1 MKYLKGIIFF
11 CILTFTVSCGQ
22 QKKYIQY
29 QLKEGETMR
38 TIAKRMEMKTKD
50 LLRLNPDVGRKPE
63 VDTFIIIPNKKEKNR
78 GVRVAVDTKT
88 EVAITEEEV
97 ADTLVISESEKQRN
111 LLIESLEMEFKIH
124 EVVKGETVYSLSRFY
139 EVTEAE
145 LSALNPELLEGLK
158 LGQFLKIKPIAAV
171 FDDEAL
177 VYKDSIKADVVIKA
191 AIMLPFRAQE
201 LDTLSGAAIFD
212 TSRLANIVTDF
223 YLGAEIAIDSLRS
236 QGVAIELTVFD
247 TERNG
252 TKIAEI
258 LAENDLNAQDV
269 IIGPLYSEEIQIV
282 SAATAVP
289 IIVPVY
295 SKKQATFKTGEV
307 IKTAPSKK
315 LFRAE
320 LLRYIEANFVDGNII
335 IVGDSLPASLENSLK
350 IQQVLALQDS
360 IATVHLITP
369 EEGYI
374 KKEKFIEV
382 ALPNTKNIVV
392 MTTNDDVIVAS
403 AINSLISLPEE
414 TTATVFTFD
423 KTSAFNKVDNAKLA
437 QLGFTF
443 VTEEYGKVD
452 GFKAMAFNAKYLA
465 KNGALPSLYA
475 TRGFDV
481 TYDILVRLASE
492 ESLKDTFKEGYS
504 YRLESKFDY
513 RNEAAD
519 NAQNAGLFVVKYNA
533 DLTLTRIK

>member
-1 MKYLKGIIFF
+1 MKYLKGIVFF

-22 QKKYIQY
+22 QKKYVQY

-177 VYKDSIKADVVIKA
+177 VYKDSIKAGVVIKA

-201 LDTLSGAAIFD
+201 LDTLSGDAIFD

-236 QGVAIELTVFD
+236 QGVAIELIVFD

-258 LAENDLNAQDV
+258 LSENDLNAQDV

-289 IIVPVY
+289 VIVPVY
-295 SKKQATFKTGEV
+295 SKKQATFKTGRSH
-307 IKTAPSKK
+307 K
-315 LFRAE
+315 
-320 LLRYIEANFVDGNII
+320 
-335 IVGDSLPASLENSLK
+335 NS
-350 IQQVLALQDS
+350 A
-360 IATVHLITP
+360 
-369 EEGYI
+369 
-374 KKEKFIEV
+374 
-382 ALPNTKNIVV
+382 
-392 MTTNDDVIVAS
+392 
-403 AINSLISLPEE
+403 
-414 TTATVFTFD
+414 
-423 KTSAFNKVDNAKLA
+423 
-437 QLGFTF
+437 
-443 VTEEYGKVD
+443 
-452 GFKAMAFNAKYLA
+452 
-465 KNGALPSLYA
+465 
-475 TRGFDV
+475 
-481 TYDILVRLASE
+481 
-492 ESLKDTFKEGYS
+492 
-504 YRLESKFDY
+504 
-513 RNEAAD
+513 
-519 NAQNAGLFVVKYNA
+519 
-533 DLTLTRIK
+533 